1 MPTTYTAAEPE
12 VNDLLAQVMERHH
25 KPLHEAGVRV
35 GILMASE
42 LKAGGYPAY
51 ATIKIVPL
59 KDRLSK
65 QYDAE
70 LVIDAHEWES
80 LRERHRR
87 ALLDHELSHLQ
98 LAKAR
103 MTGEHSEITKGGIV
117 FERDDLGRPKL
128 KTVKGDWHGSDGF
141 KDVVARN
148 GNWAIEFLMAKRV
161 HTFATAARDGV
172 TPETQR
178 AVDSLNDLAERMDGM
193 TITAGGITG
202 TVKAT
207 QSTITEPEGEPH

>member
-12 VNDLLAQVMERHH
+12 VNELLAQVMQRHH

-35 GILMASE
+35 GIVMASE

-51 ATIKIVPL
+51 ATIRIVSL

-128 KTVKGDWHGSDGF
+128 KTAKGDWNGSDGF

-148 GNWAIEFLMAKRV
+148 GNWSIEFLNAKRC
-161 HTFATAARDGV
+161 HIYATAARDGT

-178 AVDSLNDLAERMDGM
+178 LIDTIQDLKDD
-193 TITAGGITG
+193 GITIS
-202 TVKAT
+202 VN
-207 QSTITEPEGEPH
+207 QSTFTPPEGEPH